1 MLKLSEL
8 TKTKFYQEAFAEG
21 EQKVHLKAVGNM
33 IRLGLSLETIA
44 QALDLTLEDVQR
56 FVKENQNLN

>member
-1 MLKLSEL
+1 
-8 TKTKFYQEAFAEG
+8 
-21 EQKVHLKAVGNM
+21 M

-56 FVKENQNLN
+56 LVKENQNLN